1 MQISEKKLENATY
14 EFQITVPENTVEIEY
29 KSVFDR
35 IQKNARI
42 DGFRKG
48 KAPLGLIEQR
58 FRAEADAEVAENIL
72 RTVYGDALIE
82 RKLMPVGR
90 PSFEFDG
97 IKKGE
102 PFSFKVTFEVA
113 PTVEIA
119 PYTGLPVE
127 QRASEITE
135 KDVDR
140 EIETMREQNA
150 TIQKKEADGT
160 VENGNLVKFLIKRI
174 DNIDPA
180 EVEAA
185 EFKEYSII
193 VGKSKE
199 EHTID
204 RDILGMKVDETRE
217 AKVKYPKKYEVE
229 DLAGQKVTYLVKI
242 VEISTM
248 TLPELNDEFAKDMGE
263 YATYADLRKDV
274 RDYLTRFT
282 EIKSKGEAKQK
293 LLVDVIEKSSFEIPG
308 TMIESEVGAVY
319 RRMLQRMGMSAESVS
334 LEDFAKATGTEVS
347 ALKDQLRPE
356 ALKSIKSMIA
366 LLEIAKRENITVD
379 PAKYREVVESL
390 AKRNNATVEQMEEMV
405 EERQLRENI
414 ETEIIMES
422 ALELLYEKAQ
432 VKRLKAVPLTE
443 FMKAGDKS

>member
-1 MQISEKKLENATY
+1 MQILEKKLENATY

-293 LLVDVIEKSSFEIPG
+293 LLVDVIEK
-308 TMIESEVGAVY
+308 
-319 RRMLQRMGMSAESVS
+319 
-334 LEDFAKATGTEVS
+334 
-347 ALKDQLRPE
+347 
-356 ALKSIKSMIA
+356 
-366 LLEIAKRENITVD
+366 
-379 PAKYREVVESL
+379 
-390 AKRNNATVEQMEEMV
+390 
-405 EERQLRENI
+405 
-414 ETEIIMES
+414 
-422 ALELLYEKAQ
+422 
-432 VKRLKAVPLTE
+432 
-443 FMKAGDKS
+443 